1 VLVPATGGTE
11 PPPDDGDPDHAGGDA
26 TSTVAVAARP
36 PVEGDEAA
44 DEGEPGTDDRPPTG
58 IEPASASRSG

>member
-26 TSTVAVAARP
+26 TSTVAARP

-44 DEGEPGTDDRPPTG
+44 DEGEPGTDYRPPTG